1 MMYYLII
8 KEAIS
13 ITVLKYQDTVQA
25 FIKIK
30 WNLLSF
36 TEIFKNFE
44 QHLKNSVKKSELKYK

>member
-1 MMYYLII
+1 MIYYLII
-8 KEAIS
+8 KKAIS

-30 WNLLSF
+30 ENLLSF

-44 QHLKNSVKKSELKYK
+44 QHLKNSVKNQN